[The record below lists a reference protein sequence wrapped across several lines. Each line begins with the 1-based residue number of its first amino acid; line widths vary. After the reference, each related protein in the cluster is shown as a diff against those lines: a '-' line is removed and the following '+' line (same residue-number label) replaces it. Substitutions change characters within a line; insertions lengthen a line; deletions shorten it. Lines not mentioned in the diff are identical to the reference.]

1 MLASLHSRGSIDEA
15 ASYSRSHALDFAYSE
30 TSRRRALGDTEGW
43 ESCDGKPRP
52 PTSDGLGGG
61 GGNRRNVFGQQAN
74 AQGEAKK
81 GNGFQKMWEFPSWR
95 SG

>member
-52 PTSDGLGGG
+52 PTSDGLGWGG
-61 GGNRRNVFGQQAN
+61 ETGETCLDNRRMPRV
-74 AQGEAKK
+74 
-81 GNGFQKMWEFPSWR
+81 R
-95 SG
+95 